1 VTHAGRLRS
10 GKATCGRDTDAQRVL
25 GWLAPRHCGWP
36 KNAGPG
42 LTQAGRTNR
51 EIARQLYLTVNMVET
66 HLRHVYAKLAISRRT
81 QLASRSDA
89 LTP

>member
-1 VTHAGRLRS
+1 
-10 GKATCGRDTDAQRVL
+10 
-25 GWLAPRHCGWP
+25 
-36 KNAGPG
+36 
-42 LTQAGRTNR
+42 
-51 EIARQLYLTVNMVET
+51 MVET